1 MLATK
6 INDRPRI
13 LQEVIN
19 NDAGVFIGNPL
30 KSDIKFRVDL
40 DSGRVGQE
48 CLVSCGTIQV
58 LLCILATTSRIGDM
72 QDKLEQQVITNLAEA
87 FDQAAGEA
95 FEKLCDLM
103 RDGPSSVAFRAVES
117 VLDRS
122 AVAPKRQI
130 HTKQDVGGKVMHVH
144 IPARQLR
151 YMQEVMLEVVDDPA
165 EADVFPA
172 IADDEEMVVEIDQEG
187 EILSERISKRSDGD

>member
-1 MLATK
+1 MVNPSRLTDRHRYIALLAASGT
-6 INDRPRI
+6 
-13 LQEVIN
+13 LQKKEIAEK
-19 NDAGVFIGNPL
+19 AGVHPNTVTRVL
-30 KSDIKFRVDL
+30 KMPEVQMLISDMR
-40 DSGRVGQE
+40 Q
-48 CLVSCGTIQV
+48 
-58 LLCILATTSRIGDM
+58 
-72 QDKLEQQVITNLAEA
+72 KLEQQTITTLAEA

-103 RDGPSSVAFRAVES
+103 RDAPSSVAFRAVES
-117 VLDRS
+117 LLDRS

-130 HTKQDVGGKVMHVH
+130 HTKQDVGGKIMHVH

-151 YMQEVMLEVVDDPA
+151 YMKEVMLEVVDDPA

-187 EILSERISKRSDGD
+187 EILSERIRKRSDRD

>member
-1 MLATK
+1 MDGDCMVNPSRLTDRHRYIALLAASGT
-6 INDRPRI
+6 
-13 LQEVIN
+13 LQKKDIAEK
-19 NDAGVFIGNPL
+19 AGVHPNTVTRVL
-30 KSDIKFRVDL
+30 KMAEVQML
-40 DSGRVGQE
+40 
-48 CLVSCGTIQV
+48 
-58 LLCILATTSRIGDM
+58 IGDM
-72 QDKLEQQVITNLAEA
+72 RQKLEQQTITTLAEA

-151 YMQEVMLEVVDDPA
+151 YMHEVMLEAADDPS
-165 EADVFPA
+165 EVPELPP
-172 IADDEEMVVEIDQEG
+172 IENDEEMLVEVDHRG
-187 EILSERISKRSDGD
+187 NVLSEKIIKCTDDT